1 MSAVS
6 TFVAPLRMRCKVLL
20 LGETTV
26 GKTSICQTF
35 CSNGTEFP
43 KNYLMTICCDLQVKV
58 VQIPDTSVSVELFIY
73 DCSGQDIFRE
83 QLAQILDGTCAVIY
97 VYRPPPAYP
106 PCYFPPNHLPFCRR
120 RYDVTR
126 RDTFEQ
132 LFQWARLVDDARKGL
147 KPLKSTVVANKL
159 DVQVDF

>member
-1 MSAVS
+1 MRAKFVIKTSARPKPQSICNQPVLAAQFGLQLLEVMSAVGALV
-6 TFVAPLRMRCKVLL
+6 TPLRLRCKVLL

-58 VQIPDTSVSVELFIY
+58 VQIPDTSASVELFIY

-83 QLAQILDGTCAVIY
+83 QLIQIMDGACAVVY
-97 VYRPPPAYP
+97 VYAAAPAARCSSQP
-106 PCYFPPNHLPFCRR
+106 ACLGCR
-120 RYDVTR
+120 VCCC
-126 RDTFEQ
+126 
-132 LFQWARLVDDARKGL
+132 
-147 KPLKSTVVANKL
+147 
-159 DVQVDF
+159 

>member
-1 MSAVS
+1 M
-6 TFVAPLRMRCKVLL
+6 APLRMRCKVLL

-97 VYRPPPAYP
+97 VYRPSTTASSLL
-106 PCYFPPNHLPFCRR
+106 FPLSINCPVTTSLAARR
-120 RYDVTR
+120 SSSCSSGSASSPTR
-126 RDTFEQ
+126 
-132 LFQWARLVDDARKGL
+132 ARASSL
-147 KPLKSTVVANKL
+147 
-159 DVQVDF
+159 